1 MHPSPVTT
9 GGIAMHL
16 HVPKPIHGWKQFFN
30 EVAVIAVGIAI
41 ALGGEEIV
49 SHWNEERSASKAFE
63 AIKDEIGIN
72 LGRMQAR
79 ALTADCIDRRLDE
92 VAAYIERPEG
102 RKRPSWVGRPQIWAM
117 QSSAVSAARSYGSL
131 TVLPREEQ
139 MAISTIYGT
148 MDQFADV
155 EKDEQWSWAELRSIT
170 EDRDL
175 TDSDKAS
182 LRQAIQRARYA
193 AWLLRTTAQQ
203 AIDEAKAIHVTPD
216 VNSDG
221 SRSVCV
227 PMTTPYAEAI
237 RLSSK
242 TGNPE
247 PR

>member
-1 MHPSPVTT
+1 
-9 GGIAMHL
+9 MHL

-30 EVAVIAVGIAI
+30 EVAVITVGIGI
-41 ALGGEEIV
+41 ALGGEELV
-49 SHWNEERSASKAFE
+49 SHWNEERYASKSFE
-63 AIKDEIGIN
+63 AIKDEVGIN

-79 ALTADCIDRRLDE
+79 IDTADCIDKRLDE

-102 RKRPSWVGRPQIWAM
+102 KARPAWVGRPQIWSM
-117 QSSAVSAARSYGSL
+117 QNSAVAAARSYGSL
-131 TVLPREEQ
+131 TVLPIDQQ
-139 MAISTIYGT
+139 MAVSMLYGT
-148 MDQFADV
+148 MDQFADI
-155 EKDEQWSWAELRSIT
+155 EKDEQWAWAELRSIT
-170 EDRDL
+170 EDRDI

-182 LRQAIQRARYA
+182 LRQAIQRARYS
-193 AWLLRTTAQQ
+193 AWLLRTTASQ
-203 AIDEAKAIHVTPD
+203 AIVEAKAIGVAPD
-216 VNSDG
+216 PNRDG